1 MAVVLLQPLVFLLQP
16 PKAAP
21 VVPHAPASRGRLCYR
36 GGLTA
41 PYYSH
46 RWPGPAATAAPHRSR
61 TSEPSY
67 SSLHGLPLPRLPWLR
82 AVPFLG
88 LAIVHRPGALGAAW
102 SMWSRNDFHRKKPVV
117 ERLTAGSTAAAR
129 KCLLI
134 TWKIIIPPPDSGDPP
149 DGPPVFCKKNRLPLT
164 AGTHWTGHH
173 ISQKKRSPRC

>member
-1 MAVVLLQPLVFLLQP
+1 MLQP

-21 VVPHAPASRGRLCYR
+21 VVPPAPASHGRLCCR

-46 RWPGPAATAAPHRSR
+46 RSPGPAATAASHRSR

-67 SSLHGLPLPRLPWLR
+67 SSSRGHPLLCLPRLR
-82 AVPFLG
+82 VVPFLG
-88 LAIVHRPGALGAAW
+88 LAVVRCRGVVGAAW
-102 SMWSRNDFHRKKPVV
+102 SMWSTTDFHRRLLYV

-134 TWKIIIPPPDSGDPP
+134 TRKIIIPPLDSRDPP
-149 DGPPVFCKKNRLPLT
+149 DGPPYFMKKT
-164 AGTHWTGHH
+164 F
-173 ISQKKRSPRC
+173 PRCQLGPTGSASLLRTKK